1 MYRQY
6 LKSSVETEK
15 LKEINRNAPSGVKYC
30 NFVCQDFR
38 KKSNF
43 SGVHALCNDCRNML
57 NIAEKQVNEK
67 VITIE
72 QFKENPG
79 IINGKTKIYNTYKTC
94 ITCKQKKT
102 GNNFNSKKSS
112 CKACILIKN
121 TNRNNEGLETLI
133 SDIENIKNNSTEL
146 EKFVTDIP
154 KDKLIK
160 LISHFKIGRK
170 ATDKKNTM
178 VLNIVKHFKSLLN
191 PLLCKGGCGAT
202 LPNEFE
208 ICKSCEKSKPKAS
221 VKKEEFEE
229 NIDEI
234 VEQLKPITPD
244 LVWKYNRD
252 QCYTI
257 ARKLGLKVP
266 QKTKKDTVIRLINEA
281 LGKREEE
288 KKKPAVLQTVE
299 NIVKNQGYELEIKG
313 TIIPA
318 RERDKYINATMMCKA
333 GGKKFNH
340 WYSQTSTKEFIKNL
354 KNVILEEKMKTEKND
369 PENSVS
375 EITQENTIKLVDI
388 KKGGDVKKQG
398 SWVHPDL
405 AIHLAQWIC
414 PMFALQVI
422 RWVREIFITGTV
434 TDLYQVKTDKELE
447 DLEKTQMQIKINELE
462 NKNQETEKK
471 YKELENNHKKV
482 LYKRQYYKFHK
493 GACFYVVQNEKEYK
507 AGFDGIDI
515 NERLRSYRTLKPT
528 LKVRYLV
535 FSENA
540 KLIEDS
546 VLTRFKI
553 KKQEPNHEV
562 LINVELHDIAES
574 VKTIAN
580 FLNFEIA
587 VTTEEELETYNDS

>member
-1 MYRQY
+1 MKG
-6 LKSSVETEK
+6 LIMKKLLLVLLAFGSVSVFAASQAEQQAQQQAMT
-15 LKEINRNAPSGVKYC
+15 
-30 NFVCQDFR
+30 
-38 KKSNF
+38 
-43 SGVHALCNDCRNML
+43 DCL
-57 NIAEKQVNEK
+57 
-67 VITIE
+67 
-72 QFKENPG
+72 
-79 IINGKTKIYNTYKTC
+79 KTKT
-94 ITCKQKKT
+94 
-102 GNNFNSKKSS
+102 
-112 CKACILIKN
+112 
-121 TNRNNEGLETLI
+121 
-133 SDIENIKNNSTEL
+133 
-146 EKFVTDIP
+146 
-154 KDKLIK
+154 
-160 LISHFKIGRK
+160 
-170 ATDKKNTM
+170 
-178 VLNIVKHFKSLLN
+178 
-191 PLLCKGGCGAT
+191 
-202 LPNEFE
+202 
-208 ICKSCEKSKPKAS
+208 
-221 VKKEEFEE
+221 
-229 NIDEI
+229 
-234 VEQLKPITPD
+234 
-244 LVWKYNRD
+244 
-252 QCYTI
+252 
-257 ARKLGLKVP
+257 
-266 QKTKKDTVIRLINEA
+266 
-281 LGKREEE
+281 
-288 KKKPAVLQTVE
+288 QT
-299 NIVKNQGYELEIKG
+299 
-313 TIIPA
+313 
-318 RERDKYINATMMCKA
+318 
-333 GGKKFNH
+333 H
-340 WYSQTSTKEFIKNL
+340 
-354 KNVILEEKMKTEKND
+354 D